1 MAAQP
6 ALGAAVPAVAGPLAM
21 PAPPT
26 VTFANFF
33 SDATNDPLNGH
44 YRELFAHFDIDLNQA
59 NTSTTPAA
67 LRDLIAA
74 AGAQHQPLA
83 LAILREGLARV
94 LLCPQRMERSL
105 GAPASPLDDRT
116 FAFDGDLF
124 RNQGLNVEVS
134 PDVYNLVPNATL
146 VPTVPHILAQLAA
159 NPALTSLGP
168 YANGDANTEVIRVR
182 RVVPIPFTFVSL
194 FLAQPVTPRF
204 FFESIHP
211 VMVAS
216 GIEADCASFIRFFQV
231 AITSQ
236 NNAAPES
243 VLNVDQPIA
252 PPRSTRLLA
261 SRDAL
266 IQHYFPQLNAGLAAL
281 QQNQIALQLA
291 NFTQQTHQHRLDD
304 EARRA
309 AEKFETVEKFL
320 GEDKRDKLLRMSLVA
335 HENQLAPFWNRIANV
350 KKSERLGV
358 LQSYLDAARETLG
371 EDHLTFV
378 ADSALLSATTS
389 LMWPLLSKDAIDSGC
404 GGNAFRF
411 CDSDLELAHHLNS
424 KVELVLSGS
433 AAPSLSDAA
442 EPSSSIVLHADGSNR
457 YAPMARFGV
466 PLRQPPVHSLSRQ
479 ALRDCVTFLGSDLGF
494 LAKDVLRPGA
504 SGLRVPM
511 PCLWPKSIL
520 ILSD

>member
-1 MAAQP
+1 
-6 ALGAAVPAVAGPLAM
+6 M

-236 NNAAPES
+236 NNAAPS
-243 VLNVDQPIA
+243 
-252 PPRSTRLLA
+252 
-261 SRDAL
+261 
-266 IQHYFPQLNAGLAAL
+266 
-281 QQNQIALQLA
+281 
-291 NFTQQTHQHRLDD
+291 
-304 EARRA
+304 
-309 AEKFETVEKFL
+309 
-320 GEDKRDKLLRMSLVA
+320 
-335 HENQLAPFWNRIANV
+335 
-350 KKSERLGV
+350 
-358 LQSYLDAARETLG
+358 
-371 EDHLTFV
+371 
-378 ADSALLSATTS
+378 
-389 LMWPLLSKDAIDSGC
+389 
-404 GGNAFRF
+404 
-411 CDSDLELAHHLNS
+411 
-424 KVELVLSGS
+424 
-433 AAPSLSDAA
+433 
-442 EPSSSIVLHADGSNR
+442 
-457 YAPMARFGV
+457 
-466 PLRQPPVHSLSRQ
+466 
-479 ALRDCVTFLGSDLGF
+479 
-494 LAKDVLRPGA
+494 
-504 SGLRVPM
+504 
-511 PCLWPKSIL
+511 PC
-520 ILSD
+520 

>member
-1 MAAQP
+1 
-6 ALGAAVPAVAGPLAM
+6 M

-216 GIEADCASFIRFFQV
+216 GIEADCASWDRR
-231 AITSQ
+231 
-236 NNAAPES
+236 P
-243 VLNVDQPIA
+243 
-252 PPRSTRLLA
+252 PPRLFRRDRL
-261 SRDAL
+261 SL
-266 IQHYFPQLNAGLAAL
+266 IA
-281 QQNQIALQLA
+281 
-291 NFTQQTHQHRLDD
+291 DD
-304 EARRA
+304 
-309 AEKFETVEKFL
+309 
-320 GEDKRDKLLRMSLVA
+320 
-335 HENQLAPFWNRIANV
+335 
-350 KKSERLGV
+350 
-358 LQSYLDAARETLG
+358 
-371 EDHLTFV
+371 
-378 ADSALLSATTS
+378 
-389 LMWPLLSKDAIDSGC
+389 
-404 GGNAFRF
+404 
-411 CDSDLELAHHLNS
+411 
-424 KVELVLSGS
+424 
-433 AAPSLSDAA
+433 
-442 EPSSSIVLHADGSNR
+442 
-457 YAPMARFGV
+457 
-466 PLRQPPVHSLSRQ
+466 
-479 ALRDCVTFLGSDLGF
+479 
-494 LAKDVLRPGA
+494 
-504 SGLRVPM
+504 
-511 PCLWPKSIL
+511 
-520 ILSD
+520 

>member
-1 MAAQP
+1 
-6 ALGAAVPAVAGPLAM
+6 M

-182 RVVPIPFTFVSL
+182 RV
-194 FLAQPVTPRF
+194 
-204 FFESIHP
+204 SIH
-211 VMVAS
+211 
-216 GIEADCASFIRFFQV
+216 R
-231 AITSQ
+231 IT
-236 NNAAPES
+236 EG
-243 VLNVDQPIA
+243 
-252 PPRSTRLLA
+252 
-261 SRDAL
+261 SR
-266 IQHYFPQLNAGLAAL
+266 
-281 QQNQIALQLA
+281 NQY
-291 NFTQQTHQHRLDD
+291 
-304 EARRA
+304 
-309 AEKFETVEKFL
+309 V
-320 GEDKRDKLLRMSLVA
+320 
-335 HENQLAPFWNRIANV
+335 
-350 KKSERLGV
+350 
-358 LQSYLDAARETLG
+358 
-371 EDHLTFV
+371 
-378 ADSALLSATTS
+378 
-389 LMWPLLSKDAIDSGC
+389 
-404 GGNAFRF
+404 
-411 CDSDLELAHHLNS
+411 
-424 KVELVLSGS
+424 
-433 AAPSLSDAA
+433 
-442 EPSSSIVLHADGSNR
+442 
-457 YAPMARFGV
+457 
-466 PLRQPPVHSLSRQ
+466 
-479 ALRDCVTFLGSDLGF
+479 
-494 LAKDVLRPGA
+494 
-504 SGLRVPM
+504 
-511 PCLWPKSIL
+511 
-520 ILSD
+520 